1 MKTTSAIALALL
13 APAAAFQAAPATRLA
28 TKLAT
33 ATIEP
38 ETPEEEVVEAPAPP
52 APRAWDIQ
60 QDMQAGITGP
70 FGFFDPLSLA
80 AGKSEQRLKYFREAE
95 LKHAR
100 VAMLAAAGFV
110 VAEGFH
116 PLFGGNIDVP
126 SYVAYQQTPLQTFW
140 PVVLLYVGIV
150 EIFSVFTFENP
161 FGKGGFWTLK
171 DDRVR
176 RPRPRLREFGVY
188 LVLTSRMPWP
198 RRGPNVTPSP
208 QPAEQ
213 KGTATRNDVV
223 RLVDWLHTWPRAAL
237 RPHACV
243 PSQVPGDFSWDPM
256 DMYPT
261 DPAGRID
268 MQTKELNNGRV
279 AMIAIAGMV
288 AQELATGGKL
298 F

>member
-140 PVVLLYVGIV
+140 PVVVLYVGIV
-150 EIFSVFTFENP
+150 EIFSVFTFESP
-161 FGKGGFWTLK
+161 FEGNLWTLK
-171 DDRVR
+171 SDR
-176 RPRPRLREFGVY
+176 
-188 LVLTSRMPWP
+188 
-198 RRGPNVTPSP
+198 
-208 QPAEQ
+208 
-213 KGTATRNDVV
+213 
-223 RLVDWLHTWPRAAL
+223 
-237 RPHACV
+237 
-243 PSQVPGDFSWDPM
+243 VPGDFEFDPAGL
-256 DMYPT
+256 YPT
-261 DPAGRID
+261 DAAEQLE
-268 MQTKELNNGRV
+268 MQNKELNNGRL

-288 AQELATGGKL
+288 AQELVSGGKL